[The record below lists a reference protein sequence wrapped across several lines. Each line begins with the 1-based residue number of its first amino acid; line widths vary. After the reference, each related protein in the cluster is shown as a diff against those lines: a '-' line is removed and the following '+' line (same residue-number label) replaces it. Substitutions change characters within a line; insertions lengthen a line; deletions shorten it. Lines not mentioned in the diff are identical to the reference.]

1 MTAGFKDHFSTQAGG
16 YARYRPSYPQQLFR
30 YLASLV
36 DAPTSCWDCATGNG
50 QAAVALAEYF
60 EHVFASDASDSQIA
74 EAAAHP
80 NVSYR
85 VATAEQSGLEPDSI
99 DLVTVG
105 QAFHWFDQDAFVA
118 EAQRVL
124 RPTGVL
130 ALWCYEICEVT
141 PSCDAVIDKLYT
153 DIVGEFWP
161 PERVL
166 IEQGYDG
173 VELPGDAIAAPAF
186 DMSLDWTAG
195 DMLGYLRTWSATKRY
210 EVAHG
215 SDPVEQIEAALHEA
229 WGPDARCV
237 SWPLKLKISRPNT
250 LLE

>member
-1 MTAGFKDHFSTQAGG
+1 MTSEFKDHFSRQASG

-30 YLASLV
+30 FLASLV
-36 DAPTSCWDCATGNG
+36 GDPAVCWDCATGNG

-60 EHVFASDASDSQIA
+60 QQVVASDASDSQIA

-80 NVSYR
+80 KVSYR
-85 VATAEQSGLEPDSI
+85 VATAEHSGLDASSV

-105 QAFHWFDQDAFVA
+105 QAFHWFDQDAFIA

-124 RPTGVL
+124 RPNGVL
-130 ALWCYEICEVT
+130 ALWCYEICKVT
-141 PSCDAVIDKLYT
+141 ASCDAVIDRLYT

-173 VELPGDAIAAPAF
+173 VELPGEMIPTPAF
-186 DMSLDWTAG
+186 DMSLDWTPA

-210 EVAHG
+210 ESSKG
-215 SDPVEQIEAALHEA
+215 SDPVEQIEGALHDA
-229 WGPDARCV
+229 WGPGERRV
-237 SWPLKLKISRPNT
+237 SWPLKLKVCRPNT